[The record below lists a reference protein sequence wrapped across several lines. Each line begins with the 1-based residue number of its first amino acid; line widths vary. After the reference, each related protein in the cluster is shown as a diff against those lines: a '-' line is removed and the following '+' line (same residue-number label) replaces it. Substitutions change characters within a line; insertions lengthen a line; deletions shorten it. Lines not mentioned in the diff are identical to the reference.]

1 MDGHTC
7 PPPKKEDDA
16 MKRVL
21 IPVDGSDCSL
31 RAVDYAIAERG
42 QRSVPDDFEVH
53 LLNVQ
58 VALRGDIG
66 QFVAKDQIEAYHG
79 EESEKALGEA
89 RSRLGAAGVRVTA
102 HTGVGHAADVIA
114 RMAAELQ
121 CDHIVMGTH
130 GRGALADLLVGSTS
144 VRVLHQ
150 ARMPVVLVK

>member
-1 MDGHTC
+1 
-7 PPPKKEDDA
+7 

-31 RAVDYAIAERG
+31 RAVDYVIAESAR
-42 QRSVPDDFEVH
+42 QAMPAEVEAH

-66 QFVAKDQIEAYHG
+66 QFISHEQIAAYQH
-79 EESEKALGEA
+79 EESEKAL
-89 RSRLGAAGVRVTA
+89 RQPRDRLTAAGVRFEVHA
-102 HTGVGHAADVIA
+102 GVGHVAEVIA
-114 RMAAELQ
+114 RLAEELD

-130 GRGALADLLVGSTS
+130 GRSALADLLAGSTTI
-144 VRVLHQ
+144 RVVHL

>member
-1 MDGHTC
+1 
-7 PPPKKEDDA
+7 

-31 RAVDYAIAERG
+31 RAVDYAIAERAR
-42 QRSVPDDFEVH
+42 QAAPDEVEVH

-66 QFVAKDQIEAYHG
+66 QFISHDQIAAYQS
-79 EESEKALGEA
+79 EESDKALREA
-89 RSRLGAAGVRVTA
+89 KARLTAAGVRLFV
-102 HTGVGHAADVIA
+102 HPEVGHVAEVIA
-114 RMAAELQ
+114 RLAGELD

-130 GRGALADLLVGSTS
+130 GRGALADLLAGSTTI
-144 VRVLHQ
+144 RVVHQ

>member
-1 MDGHTC
+1 MDRC
-7 PPPKKEDDA
+7 SCLPPGRKDNN

-21 IPVDGSDCSL
+21 IPIDGSDCSL
-31 RAVDYAIAERG
+31 HAVDYLIAESARQMAPG
-42 QRSVPDDFEVH
+42 DVEVH

-66 QFVAKDQIEAYHG
+66 QFISHEQIAAYQH

-89 RSRLGAAGVRVTA
+89 QARLNAAAVRVVA
-102 HTGVGHAADVIA
+102 HTEVGHVAEVIA
-114 RMAAELQ
+114 RLAGELA

-130 GRGALADLLVGSTS
+130 GRGALADLLAGSTTI
-144 VRVLHQ
+144 RVVHL

>member
-1 MDGHTC
+1 
-7 PPPKKEDDA
+7 

-31 RAVDYAIAERG
+31 RAVDYLIAERSR
-42 QRSVPDDFEVH
+42 QASPDQVEVH

-58 VALRGDIG
+58 LALRGDVG
-66 QFVAKDQIEAYHG
+66 QFISHDQIAAYHG
-79 EESEKALGEA
+79 EESEKALGLA
-89 RSRLGAAGVRVTA
+89 RARLGAAGVRLTV
-102 HTGVGHAADVIA
+102 HTGVGHVADVIA
-114 RMAAELQ
+114 RTAAELD

-144 VRVLHQ
+144 VRVLQQ

>member
-1 MDGHTC
+1 
-7 PPPKKEDDA
+7 

-31 RAVDYAIAERG
+31 RAVDYLIAESDR
-42 QRSVPDDFEVH
+42 RAMPDDVEVH

-66 QFVAKDQIEAYHG
+66 HFISHEQIAAHQRD
-79 EESEKALGEA
+79 ESDKALREPQA
-89 RSRLGAAGVRVTA
+89 RLAGAHIRLTV
-102 HTGVGHAADVIA
+102 HTEVGHVAEVIA
-114 RMAAELQ
+114 RLADELN

-130 GRGALADLLVGSTS
+130 GRGALADLLVGSTTI
-144 VRVLHQ
+144 RVVHR

>member
-1 MDGHTC
+1 
-7 PPPKKEDDA
+7 

-31 RAVDYAIAERG
+31 RAVDYVIAESAQQKAPG
-42 QRSVPDDFEVH
+42 DVEVH

-66 QFVAKDQIEAYHG
+66 QFISQEQIVAYQH
-79 EESEKALGEA
+79 EESDKALREA
-89 RSRLGAAGVRVTA
+89 QARLEAAAVPLVV
-102 HTGVGHAADVIA
+102 HTGVGHVAEVIA
-114 RMAAELQ
+114 RLADELD

-130 GRGALADLLVGSTS
+130 GRGALADLLAGSTTI
-144 VRVLHQ
+144 RVVHL

>member
-1 MDGHTC
+1 
-7 PPPKKEDDA
+7 

-31 RAVDYAIAERG
+31 RAVDYLIAARG
-42 QRSVPDDFEVH
+42 QREVPDDVEVH

-66 QFVAKDQIEAYHG
+66 QFISPDQIASYQDD
-79 EESEKALGEA
+79 ESEKALREA
-89 RSRLGAAGVRVTA
+89 RARLTAAGVRPVL
-102 HTGVGHAADVIA
+102 HTGVGHAAEVITQTA
-114 RMAAELQ
+114 GELD

-130 GRGALADLLVGSTS
+130 GRGALADLLAGSTTI
-144 VRVLHQ
+144 RVVHQ

>member
-1 MDGHTC
+1 
-7 PPPKKEDDA
+7 

-21 IPVDGSDCSL
+21 IPLDGSDCSL

-42 QRSVPDDFEVH
+42 QRSTPDDFEVH

-58 VALRGDIG
+58 TALRGDIG
-66 QFVAKDQIEAYHG
+66 QFVTQDQLAAYQG

-89 RSRLGAAGVRVTA
+89 RTRLGAAGVRVIV
-102 HTGVGHAADVIA
+102 HTGVGHVADVIA

>member
-1 MDGHTC
+1 
-7 PPPKKEDDA
+7 

-31 RAVDYAIAERG
+31 RAVDYVIAESAG
-42 QRSVPDDFEVH
+42 QAKPDEVEAH

-66 QFVAKDQIEAYHG
+66 QFISHEQIAGYQH
-79 EESEKALGEA
+79 EESEKAVGQAQA
-89 RSRLGAAGVRVTA
+89 RLKAAGVRLVVHA
-102 HTGVGHAADVIA
+102 QVGHVADVIA
-114 RMAAELQ
+114 RLAGELD

-130 GRGALADLLVGSTS
+130 GRGALADLLAGSTTI
-144 VRVLHQ
+144 RVVHL

>member
-1 MDGHTC
+1 
-7 PPPKKEDDA
+7 

-21 IPVDGSDCSL
+21 IPLDGSDCSL

-58 VALRGDIG
+58 IALRGDIG
-66 QFVAKDQIEAYHG
+66 QFVTPDQLAAYQG
-79 EESEKALGEA
+79 EEGEKALGEA
-89 RSRLGAAGVRVTA
+89 RTRLGAAGVRVIV
-102 HTGVGHAADVIA
+102 HTGVGHVADVVA
-114 RMAAELQ
+114 RMATELQ